1 MRSAPSSFSGER
13 ERRRHRKELNQL
25 RKAVGRLR
33 IRQKDLLS
41 LEARQEA
48 EAFEKEVASYLAS
61 PESSGTTA
69 PLLLDRGEKLASRLF
84 PPRPWAGLR
93 ENVEIFVVAIAA
105 ALAIRAYFLQPFK
118 IPTDSMKPTLYG
130 IQTVARVDP
139 PPPAPVRLLHLLL
152 FGRQYHYLRL
162 SHEAS
167 LTALVP
173 GKYFAEYTDLLF
185 DDGEKKRVWVAAS
198 TLTYKVGLRP
208 GLFFQAAEPVF
219 NFMTVAGDQV
229 LVNKAVYNFHPPR
242 RGEVFVFRTAGI
254 EGIES
259 TLRDHGMEGS
269 LYYIKRCVGVPGDRL
284 QVDPPYLRI
293 NGSTTPPNAAMAR
306 VEAGRNGYH
315 GYVVLPGQQYLLTPE
330 EQVVVPKDGYWAM
343 GDNSPDSQDS
353 RFWGP
358 VPRND
363 LVGTGVFVYWPLSP
377 RWGWIH

>member
-1 MRSAPSSFSGER
+1 MRASPLSFSHKQAL
-13 ERRRHRKELNQL
+13 RRQRKELADL
-25 RKAVGRLR
+25 RRAIGRLR
-33 IRQKDLLS
+33 VRQKDLLS
-41 LEARQEA
+41 PEARQEA
-48 EAFEKEVASYLAS
+48 ETFEREAASSLSDPQA
-61 PESSGTTA
+61 SGTTA
-69 PLLLDRGEKLASRLF
+69 SLLLERGEKLATKLF
-84 PPRPWAGLR
+84 PPKAWAGLR
-93 ENVEIFVVAIAA
+93 ENIEIFLVAIAA

-130 IQTVARVDP
+130 IQTIARVEP
-139 PPPAPVRLLHLLL
+139 PPPGPIRLLHMLL

-162 SHEAS
+162 SRDVS
-167 LTALVP
+167 LVDLVP
-173 GKYFAEYTDLLF
+173 GKLLVEYTDLLF
-185 DDGEKKRVWVAAS
+185 DDGEKQRVWVAAPA
-198 TLTYKVGLRP
+198 LVYKIGLRP
-208 GLFFQAAEPVF
+208 GLFFRAGEPIF

-259 TLRDHGMEGS
+259 TLRDHGLNGS
-269 LYYIKRCVGVPGDRL
+269 LFYIKRCVGVPGDRL
-284 QVDPPYLRI
+284 QIDPPFLRI
-293 NGSTTPPNAAMAR
+293 NGSATPPNAAMSR
-306 VEAGRNGYH
+306 VEAARNGYR
-315 GYVVLPGQQYLLTPE
+315 GYVILPGQLYLSSPE

-363 LVGTGVFVYWPLSP
+363 LVGTGLLIYWPLSP

>member
-1 MRSAPSSFSGER
+1 MRSSPLSFSAKR
-13 ERRRHRKELNQL
+13 ELRRLCRDLDRL
-25 RKAVGRLR
+25 RKAIGRLR
-33 IRQKDLLS
+33 VRQKDLLS
-41 LEARQEA
+41 LDAQQEA
-48 EAFEKEVASYLAS
+48 ETFEREVASFLSNPQA
-61 PESSGTTA
+61 SGTTA
-69 PLLLDRGEKLASRLF
+69 PHLLDRGEKLATRLF
-84 PPRPWAGLR
+84 PPRRWAGLR
-93 ENVEIFVVAIAA
+93 ENVEIFLVAIAA

-130 IQTVARVDP
+130 IQTIARVEP
-139 PPPAPVRLLHLLL
+139 PPSAPVRLLHLFL

-162 SHEAS
+162 SRDVS
-167 LTALVP
+167 LVDLVP
-173 GKYFAEYTDLLF
+173 GKFLVEYTDLLF
-185 DDGEKKRVWVAAS
+185 DDGEKRRVWVGAPI
-198 TLTYKVGLRP
+198 LIYKIGLQS
-208 GLFFQAAEPVF
+208 GLFFRAEEPIF

-259 TLRDHGMEGS
+259 TMREHGLNGS
-269 LYYIKRCVGVPGDRL
+269 LFYIKRCVGVPGDRL
-284 QVDPPYLRI
+284 QIDPPFLRI
-293 NGSTTPPNAAMAR
+293 NGSTAPPNAAMAR

-315 GYVVLPGQQYLLTPE
+315 GYVVLPGQQYLLSPE

-358 VPRND
+358 VPRYD
-363 LVGTGVFVYWPLSP
+363 LVGTGSFVYWPFSP

>member
-1 MRSAPSSFSGER
+1 ME
-13 ERRRHRKELNQL
+13 HL
-25 RKAVGRLR
+25 RKAIRRLR

-41 LEARQEA
+41 PESQQEA
-48 EAFEKEVASYLAS
+48 EAFEKNVASYLAA
-61 PESSGTTA
+61 PESTGTTA
-69 PLLLDRGEKLASRLF
+69 PLLLDQGEKLAARLF
-84 PPRPWAGLR
+84 PPKRWAGLR
-93 ENVEIFVVAIAA
+93 ENVEIFLVAIAA

-130 IQTVARVDP
+130 IQTVARVE
-139 PPPAPVRLLHLLL
+139 PPPAAPIRLFHLLL

-162 SHEAS
+162 AHDAS
-167 LTALVP
+167 LTDLVP
-173 GKYFAEYTDLLF
+173 GKFLVEYTDLLF
-185 DDGEKKRVWVAAS
+185 DDGEKQRVWVPAPA
-198 TLTYKVGLRP
+198 LVYKVGLRP
-208 GLFFQAAEPVF
+208 GLFFRAGEPVF

-269 LYYIKRCVGVPGDRL
+269 LFYIKRCVGVPGDRL
-284 QVDPPYLRI
+284 RIDPPFLRI

-306 VEAGRNGYH
+306 VEAARNGYH
-315 GYVVLPGQQYLLTPE
+315 GYVILPGQQYLLSPE
-330 EQVVVPKDGYWAM
+330 EEVVVPKDGYWAM

-363 LVGTGVFVYWPLSP
+363 LVGTGLFVYWPFSP